1 MQEIS
6 WSETV
11 NLRVGDDL
19 PYEVSGPR
27 QAIDA
32 LMSVWP
38 ERYGD
43 GYDDALRQCRKAV
56 DGEDAPSAS
65 RAAFVKAAFD
75 AGLAVD

>member
-11 NLRVGDDL
+11 NLRVGDNL

-27 QAIDA
+27 QALDA

-43 GYDDALRQCRKAV
+43 GYEAAIVHCQKAM
-56 DGEDAPSAS
+56 DGEETPEMS
-65 RAAFVKAAFD
+65 RTAFVKAARD
-75 AGLAVD
+75 AGVPID